1 MIGLN
6 GESFRI
12 LRAQGG
18 LAESGLSIWC
28 TRHGPGCRRDIH
40 HRKSGLSDEE
50 AMARLIRWRDDGVH
64 YSSREEHKFE
74 SRRGTKKRSRGG
86 DLLVEYASPG

>member
-18 LAESGLSIWC
+18 LAESGLSIWS
-28 TRHGPGCRRDIH
+28 TRHGLGVRRDIH

-50 AMARLIRWRDDGVH
+50 AMARLIRWRDHGDH
-64 YSSREEHKFE
+64 YGSRGERKFE
-74 SRRGTKKRSRGG
+74 SRCGTEKRSRGG